1 KMVLDVAYV
10 GSSSK
15 NLIRKGN
22 INAPALGATFLPQN
36 QDPTLAPSST
46 PGATALPTDL
56 LRPYQGYGDI
66 NQYDYS
72 GFSNYQSLQTS
83 VQRRFDNGFM
93 FTLFYVWSKNLTTN
107 SQDYTSDDV
116 AGGVVGDHDTI
127 RKYDYSYSNWDRPHN
142 FVLNFIYQT
151 PKV

>member
-1 KMVLDVAYV
+1 MQHKLASKLIFDIAWV

-15 NLIRKGN
+15 NLLRRTN

-66 NQYDYS
+66 NLYDYS

-83 VQRRFDNGFM
+83 LSGG
-93 FTLFYVWSKNLTTN
+93 STT
-107 SQDYTSDDV
+107 
-116 AGGVVGDHDTI
+116 G
-127 RKYDYSYSNWDRPHN
+127 
-142 FVLNFIYQT
+142 
-151 PKV
+151 